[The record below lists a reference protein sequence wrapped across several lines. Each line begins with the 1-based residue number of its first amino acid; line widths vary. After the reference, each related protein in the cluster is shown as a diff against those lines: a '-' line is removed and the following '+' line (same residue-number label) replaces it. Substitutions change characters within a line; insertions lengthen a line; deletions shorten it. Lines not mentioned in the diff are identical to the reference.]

1 LGGETISSNGT
12 IYRIEVASPFRDQSD
27 AAKALAA
34 AFLDEHCAGAH
45 RLSEDDNAKLKE
57 VRDGAAPVPLPMP

>member
-1 LGGETISSNGT
+1 M
-12 IYRIEVASPFRDQSD
+12 EVASPFRDQSD
-27 AAKALAA
+27 VAKALAA
-34 AFLDEHCAGAH
+34 AFLDEHCAGAD